1 VRVRWTDQAFE
12 RLAQIEA
19 FIAQDDPKAA
29 ERLVDR
35 LIARGEALA
44 DQPCLGRRLPELPNG
59 DLREVIV
66 GCYRL
71 VYRVRD
77 EDVVV
82 LTAFEGHRLLTA
94 TDLDTPDPD

>member
-19 FIAQDDPKAA
+19 FIAQDDPKAG

-44 DQPCLGRRLPELPNG
+44 DQPYLGRRLPVWSSPG
-59 DLREVIV
+59 SLRFARSRR
-66 GCYRL
+66 RL
-71 VYRVRD
+71 QGWRR
-77 EDVVV
+77 
-82 LTAFEGHRLLTA
+82 
-94 TDLDTPDPD
+94 